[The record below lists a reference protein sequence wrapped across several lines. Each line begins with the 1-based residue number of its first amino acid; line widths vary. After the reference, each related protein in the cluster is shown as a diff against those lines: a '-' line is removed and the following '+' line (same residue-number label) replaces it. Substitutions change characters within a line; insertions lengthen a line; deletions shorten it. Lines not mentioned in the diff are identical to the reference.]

1 MNLSGLKA
9 KHWSELSGVGFLLVG
24 NGAPP
29 IERMLMKELHT
40 VMSRPAWKVNEIHK
54 LKLKLFEIFKL

>member
-9 KHWSELSGVGFLLVG
+9 KHWSELSGVGFLLMG

-29 IERMLMKELHT
+29 IERMLMKELHI
-40 VMSRPAWKVNEIHK
+40 VMGPACPGKFPYRPP
-54 LKLKLFEIFKL
+54 